1 MAAKEKIK
9 VLVVDDSLVSREVI
23 ARGLAL
29 DVQIEIVGKAVD
41 PIDARD

>member
-23 ARGLAL
+23 VGLARRT
-29 DVQIEIVGKAVD
+29 D
-41 PIDARD
+41 